1 MRAHRLRKK
10 RLALLPTLLAAL
22 LLGMPGQAAAL
33 QQQPLTSR
41 LDSLNIAGDYQ
52 QAMDLLRPALQAHPN
67 EYALLWRASEV
78 LANWGRITRED
89 EDLQEQRYEES
100 VDFARRA
107 VAQDSTDAE
116 GWFHLG
122 KALGRLALFRGG
134 KTKVNMSKEV
144 KEAFEQ
150 ALEIE
155 PNHPL
160 ALHGLARWHREVA
173 NLSWFLKT
181 AAKIIYGGLPPASN
195 EKAVELFQEAIRIQP
210 DNIAH
215 HLELGKTYLEMDQ
228 EEKAAEEFQ
237 KVLDLP
243 ATRADDPEWKEEA
256 EQLLSEIRN

>member
-1 MRAHRLRKK
+1 MGALRLRKT
-10 RLALLPTLLAAL
+10 RSFLLFLLPGI
-22 LLGMPGQAAAL
+22 LLGAPLTAAA
-33 QQQPLTSR
+33 QQEEPLHA
-41 LDSLNIAGDYQ
+41 LVDSLNNEGSYQ
-52 QAMDLLRPALQAHPN
+52 QAMDLLLPELQRDPDD
-67 EYALLWRASEV
+67 YALLWRASEV

-122 KALGRLALFRGG
+122 KALGRLALHRGG

-144 KEAFEQ
+144 KESFEK
-150 ALEIE
+150 ALEIA
-155 PNHPL
+155 PDHPL

-173 NLSWFLKT
+173 NLSWFLRT

-195 EKAVELFQEAIRIQP
+195 EQAVELFQKAIRLQP

-215 HLELGKTYLEMDQ
+215 HLELGKTYMEMD
-228 EEKAAEEFQ
+228 EEEQAAAELQ
-237 KVLDLP
+237 RVLELP
-243 ATRADDPEWKEEA
+243 ASRADDPEWKEEA
-256 EQLLSEIRN
+256 EELLSKIRN